1 VLIASHA
8 NFRDVQ
14 DRLVQGLSF
23 RDLGLDLPTGTNIVR
38 SELDGNQD
46 ALSANTCLDDT
57 STTEKD
63 ESRASLCQRI
73 DYILLAAHGAQSTAK
88 DMAVKRFDDRAWN
101 ELPTLSDHAAV
112 AVTLDWDSR

>member
-1 VLIASHA
+1 
-8 NFRDVQ
+8 
-14 DRLVQGLSF
+14 
-23 RDLGLDLPTGTNIVR
+23 
-38 SELDGNQD
+38 
-46 ALSANTCLDDT
+46 LDDT